1 MCTLVILRRRDHEW
15 PLLIAA
21 NRDEMRSR
29 SWNKPAR
36 HWQDRPYTIAGLDQF
51 AQGSWLGINDFGVVA
66 AVLNRH
72 GSLGPAPNKRSR
84 GELILEALEFSEAS
98 DAANSIADLNSEA
111 YRSFNLVIADNVNA
125 YWIANSGT
133 EKRLLI
139 NSIPDGLHM
148 LTSYDLND
156 ETSERIKYY
165 LPLFRNAD
173 TPQPG
178 INDWSSWRLLLA
190 SEKLGNTEDNT
201 SAMCVNR
208 GNDYGTVS
216 SSLIALASPAGRQTK
231 TQSDT
236 WYFAPGPPNCND
248 YSRIDL

>member
-133 EKRLLI
+133 E
-139 NSIPDGLHM
+139 NG
-148 LTSYDLND
+148 
-156 ETSERIKYY
+156 
-165 LPLFRNAD
+165 
-173 TPQPG
+173 
-178 INDWSSWRLLLA
+178 
-190 SEKLGNTEDNT
+190 
-201 SAMCVNR
+201 C
-208 GNDYGTVS
+208 
-216 SSLIALASPAGRQTK
+216 
-231 TQSDT
+231 
-236 WYFAPGPPNCND
+236 
-248 YSRIDL
+248 

>member
-15 PLLIAA
+15 PLLISA

-29 SWNKPAR
+29 SWDKPGR

-51 AQGSWLGINDFGVVA
+51 AKGSWLGINDFGVVA

-84 GELILEALEFSEAS
+84 GELVLEALEFSEAS

-111 YRSFNLVIADNVNA
+111 YRSFNLVIADNINA
-125 YWIANSGT
+125 YWIANSGPGN
-133 EKRLLI
+133 RLLI

-173 TPQPG
+173 IPRPE
-178 INDWSSWRLLLA
+178 INDWSSWRSLLA
-190 SEKLGNTEDNT
+190 SEKLGNAADVT
-201 SAMCVNR
+201 SAMCVDR

-216 SSLIALASPAGRQTK
+216 SSLIALSSPAGRQAK

-236 WYFAPGPPNCND
+236 WYFAPGPPNRND
-248 YSRIDL
+248 YSRIEL